1 MVSALKSQPRHDSLR
16 SRLRLAVHES
26 LLEAAERSIVEDG
39 VEGASLM
46 SIAKRAG
53 VAVGTIYN
61 YFQDRQELFRELFS
75 KRRSEMLSAI
85 DVGMKEADGEPF
97 RAQLDRFAHVLLSHY
112 DGRREFMRV
121 VFASE
126 PLRLQMM
133 CDKAGRMRPYAQ
145 ELNARAERVM
155 RVGVGEGVVRKEDV
169 TLFTTVFTS
178 ILKGVLVTAL
188 DEGEN
193 GNLADSAPH
202 AVRLFC
208 HGALPTR
215 KTS

>member
-1 MVSALKSQPRHDSLR
+1 
-16 SRLRLAVHES
+16 
-26 LLEAAERSIVEDG
+26 VEDG
-39 VEGASLM
+39 VEGASLQ

-61 YFQDRQELFRELFS
+61 YFSDRQELFRELFS
-75 KRRSEMLSAI
+75 KRRSEMLTAI
-85 DVGMKEADGEPF
+85 DEGMRESDREPF
-97 RAQLDRFAHVLLSHY
+97 RAQLERFAHVLLSYY

-155 RVGVGEGVVRKEDV
+155 RVGVREGVVRDEDV
-169 TLFTTVFTS
+169 VLFTSVFTS

-188 DEGEN
+188 DE
-193 GNLADSAPH
+193 DSKLSDIAPR
-202 AVRLFC
+202 AVRIFC
-208 HGALPTR
+208 QGALPTR
-215 KTS
+215 KTT

>member
-1 MVSALKSQPRHDSLR
+1 MVHAIKQD
-16 SRLRLAVHES
+16 RLRARLRHAVHES

-39 VEGASLM
+39 VEGASLL

-61 YFQDRQELFRELFS
+61 YFHDRQELFRELFS

-85 DVGMKEADGEPF
+85 DEGMKEGVGEPF
-97 RAQLDRFAHVLLSHY
+97 RAQLDRFARVLLGYY

-155 RVGVGEGVVRKEDV
+155 RVGVGEGVVRDEDV
-169 TLFTTVFTS
+169 VLFTSVFTS

-188 DEGEN
+188 DEGEKD
-193 GNLADSAPH
+193 GNLADVAPR
-202 AVRLFC
+202 AVRIFC
-208 HGALPTR
+208 QGALPTR

>member
-1 MVSALKSQPRHDSLR
+1 MVQASKNVSSHD
-16 SRLRLAVHES
+16 RLRARIKLQVHES

-39 VEGASLM
+39 VEGASLL
-46 SIAKRAG
+46 SIAKHAG

-61 YFQDRQELFRELFS
+61 YFHDRQELFRELFS

-85 DVGMKEADGEPF
+85 DQGMKEVDGEAF
-97 RAQLDRFAHVLLSHY
+97 RAQLDHFAHVLLSYY

-155 RVGVGEGVVRKEDV
+155 RVGVREGLVRDDDLA
-169 TLFTTVFTS
+169 LFTSVFTS
-178 ILKGVLVTAL
+178 ILKGVLVATL

-193 GNLADSAPH
+193 ENLADVAPR

-208 HGALPTR
+208 QGALPTR
-215 KTS
+215 KS